1 MKAMRDFNL
10 FKWSN
15 IAITNVV
22 ICTGNCAIGFAS
34 APCAIAQI
42 TSDTTLP
49 INSNIQKIGNTIKIE
64 GGTTAGSNL
73 FHSFSEF
80 SVPTGSTADFNNS
93 LNIQNIISRV
103 TGKSISNIDGLI
115 RINGTANLFLLNPN
129 GIIFG
134 QNARLDIGGSFVA
147 STASSLKFAN
157 GFEFSAIN
165 PQSAPLLSIN
175 LPIGLQ
181 YGANPGAIQVK
192 GDGQGQL
199 IDNTLGLRVPAN
211 QTLALVG
218 GDIRLE
224 GATLKTAGGRIE
236 LGSVAGEG
244 LVSLTFDNKNFFLGY
259 DAVPNFGN
267 IQLSQQATVD
277 ASDAGGGNIQV
288 QGKRIT
294 LTNGS
299 QIATNTL
306 GAGQGGSLVV
316 HATDVLEVIGT
327 SNDGQYPSSLSA
339 DTEGIGNAGELQ
351 IDTRQLLIQDGAFI
365 STSTYGAGKG
375 GNLFVTADSVQV
387 IGSSNDGQYQ
397 SNLSAYTEGKGN
409 AGDLRIDTRQ
419 LLIQDGAQ
427 VDASTYGAGKGGNLF
442 VTADSVQAIGSSDDG
457 QYPSSLSARTGG
469 TGNAGDLRI
478 DTRQLLIQDGA
489 GLDASTF
496 GAGNGGNLFVTAD
509 SVQVIGIS
517 KSGLDH
523 SNLSAQAD
531 YTTTGNAGELRIDT
545 RQLLIQDGA
554 FISAST
560 YGAGKGG
567 NLFVT
572 ADSVQVIGT
581 TNDGLYPSALT
592 VETGYTG
599 TGNAGEL
606 RIDTR
611 QLLIQDGAA
620 VSASTYGAGKGGNL
634 FVTADSVQ
642 VIGSTKDGLYPSG
655 LSVQSVGTGD
665 AGELR
670 IDTRKL
676 LIQGAQVDASTIGV
690 GKGGN
695 LFVTADSVQVI
706 GISKDGLHPSNLSVK
721 TKGTGNAGDLRINTR
736 QLLIQDGAE
745 VSASTFGV
753 GKGGNLFVTADS
765 VQVIGISKDT
775 QYRSSLSVQAKGTG
789 NAGSLFVEANS
800 ISLDNNAKITADT
813 TGGGGDIALST
824 LLLILRDRSSIT
836 TNATGENI
844 PGGNITIDAP
854 DGFIVAVPQEN
865 SDISANSRD
874 FRGGRVAINAQ
885 NIFGMQYRS
894 NVQTPQSDITATGAI
909 PQFDGSVQVNTPDV
923 DPSSGLVQLPT
934 DFVDRSG
941 LIAQGCPANKG
952 NSFTITG
959 RGGLPPLPTQA
970 LRPNQTATVNWVT
983 LNSQEQRNTSVG
995 ENSHL
1000 RRSKSPKLEVPQ
1012 ISPTIV
1018 EATGWVINKSG
1029 TVELTALTPIPTYTN
1044 TFNSAI
1050 ASSGDFPIVAC
1061 PSQAAAIQK

>member
-1 MKAMRDFNL
+1 MKAVKDLNL
-10 FKWSN
+10 CKWLN
-15 IAITNVV
+15 IAITSAV
-22 ICTGNCAIGFAS
+22 ICTGNFAMSTTGCAY
-34 APCAIAQI
+34 AQI

-115 RINGTANLFLLNPN
+115 RANGTANLFLLNPN

-134 QNARLDIGGSFVA
+134 QNARLDIGGSFIA

-157 GFEFSAIN
+157 GFEFSATN

-175 LPIGLQ
+175 VPIGLQ
-181 YGANPGAIQVK
+181 FEANPGAIQVK

-218 GDIRLE
+218 GDVSLE

-236 LGSVAGEG
+236 LGSVAGKG
-244 LVSLTFDNKNFFLGY
+244 LVSLTFDNKSFFLGY

-277 ASDAGGGNIQV
+277 ASSAGGGNIQV
-288 QGKRIT
+288 QGKRMT
-294 LTNGS
+294 LTDGS
-299 QIATNTL
+299 QIKTNTL
-306 GAGQGGSLVV
+306 GAEQGGSLVI

-327 SNDGQYPSSLSA
+327 SKDGQYRSNLSVQA
-339 DTEGIGNAGELQ
+339 QGTGNAGELR
-351 IDTRQLLIQDGAFI
+351 IDTQKLLIQDGALVDANTYGAGNGGNLFVTADSVQVIGGSNDGQYSSNLSAEAYDTGNAGELRIDTHQLLIQDGAFVDAN
-365 STSTYGAGKG
+365 TYGAGKG

-387 IGSSNDGQYQ
+387 IGITNDGLYG
-397 SNLSAYTEGKGN
+397 SDLSTEAFSTGN
-409 AGDLRIDTRQ
+409 AGELRINTHQ
-419 LLIQDGAQ
+419 LLIQDGGF
-427 VDASTYGAGKGGNLF
+427 VDANTYGAGKGGNLF
-442 VTADSVQAIGSSDDG
+442 VTADFVQVIGTSNDGQNRSNLSVQT
-457 QYPSSLSARTGG
+457 QG
-469 TGNAGDLRI
+469 TGNAGELRI
-478 DTRQLLIQDGA
+478 NTHQLLIQNGA
-489 GLDASTF
+489 FVDASTF

-509 SVQVIGIS
+509 SVQVIGGSNDGLYIS
-517 KSGLDH
+517 DL
-523 SNLSAQAD
+523 SNQAES
-531 YTTTGNAGELRIDT
+531 TGNAGELQIDT
-545 RQLLIQDGA
+545 QKLLIQDGA
-554 FISAST
+554 QVSAGT
-560 YGAGKGG
+560 AGEGKGG

-572 ADSVQVIGT
+572 ADFVQVIGSS
-581 TNDGLYPSALT
+581 NEGQYPSNLT
-592 VETGYTG
+592 VQARG

-606 RIDTR
+606 RIDT
-611 QLLIQDGAA
+611 QKLLIQDGAL
-620 VSASTYGAGKGGNL
+620 VSAGTRGAGKGGNL

-642 VIGSTKDGLYPSG
+642 VIGSSNEGQYPS
-655 LSVQSVGTGD
+655 
-665 AGELR
+665 
-670 IDTRKL
+670 
-676 LIQGAQVDASTIGV
+676 
-690 GKGGN
+690 N
-695 LFVTADSVQVI
+695 
-706 GISKDGLHPSNLSVK
+706 
-721 TKGTGNAGDLRINTR
+721 
-736 QLLIQDGAE
+736 
-745 VSASTFGV
+745 
-753 GKGGNLFVTADS
+753 
-765 VQVIGISKDT
+765 
-775 QYRSSLSVQAKGTG
+775 LSVQAKGTG
-789 NAGSLFVEANS
+789 NAGSLFVETNS
-800 ISLDNNAKITADT
+800 MSLDNNAKITADT
-813 TGGGGDIALST
+813 TGGGGDIVLST
-824 LLLILRDRSSIT
+824 LLLSLRDRSSIT

-844 PGGNITIDAP
+844 PGGNITINAP
-854 DGFIVAVPQEN
+854 DGFIIAVPQEN

-885 NIFGMQYRS
+885 SIFGMQYRS
-894 NVQTPQSDITATGAI
+894 NTQTPQSDITATGAS

-923 DPSSGLVQLPT
+923 DPSSGLVQLPA

-970 LRPNQTATVNWVT
+970 LRTNQTATVNWVT
-983 LNSQEQRNTSVG
+983 LNPQEQRSASVG
-995 ENSHL
+995 KNSHL

-1029 TVELTALTPIPTYTN
+1029 TVELTAFKPIPTHTN
-1044 TFNSAI
+1044 TSNSAI
-1050 ASSGDFPIVAC
+1050 ASTGDLPIVAC